1 MILISSSIEE
11 FSKILGSRSPAPGG
25 GSVSALA
32 GALGADL
39 ISMVCS
45 LSIGND
51 EYKSSQS
58 LIEESLE
65 KAQVLSK
72 SLLKRIDLDSRAFND
87 VMAAFK
93 MPKKTEQ
100 EKNARREAIQAGFKE
115 AVQSPQAIAR
125 ECLDVLKIAEILI
138 GKFNTN
144 AMSDFGVAALQA
156 HTGLEGAVMNV
167 RINLPSIKDEQ
178 FVPETSQ
185 MVTHLLEEGS
195 AIRNKVY
202 TYVQDNLG

>member
-1 MILISSSIEE
+1 MILIHRSIEE
-11 FSKILGSRSPAPGG
+11 FSKILGSKSPSPGG
-25 GSVSALA
+25 GSVSALV

-51 EYKSSQS
+51 KYKTSRD
-58 LIEESLE
+58 LLKESLE
-65 KAQVLSK
+65 KAKILSTN
-72 SLLKRIDLDSRAFND
+72 LLKRVDLDSEAFNN

-93 MPKKTEQ
+93 MPKETEQ
-100 EKNARREAIQAGFKE
+100 EKRARRDAIQAGFKE
-115 AVQSPQAIAR
+115 AVQSPLSIAS
-125 ECLDVLKIAEILI
+125 EFLGVLKLAENLI
-138 GKFNTN
+138 GKFNSN

-178 FVPETSQ
+178 IVTETSQ
-185 MVTHLLEEGS
+185 IVTHFLEEGS
-195 AIRNKVY
+195 AIRDKIY